1 MTSPKDAKKAFKAGE
16 TIMRQGE
23 PGHCA
28 YIIESGRVGIEI
40 AATGGRIQNVG
51 TRGAGTMIGEMALLD
66 NAPRTATV
74 RAIED
79 CELLEITKNDFSS
92 RMQKA
97 DPILRM
103 TSQVILAR
111 YRDTLLRADIKHES
125 STWPPIEALELNYAG
140 QTDAVESVKIANE
153 FKDALKKKELSL
165 HYQPIIDLQKE
176 NITGF
181 EALMRW
187 IHPVR
192 GCIPPTIFIPIAE
205 QTGLIV
211 EASRWALRES
221 CLALKRIGG
230 RAGFINELFMSVNF
244 SSTDF
249 ASENFIETVYTTIS
263 ESDIDPKLIHLEI
276 TERLLMG
283 QPDNARD
290 TLAMCRKAG
299 IGVSIDDFGTGYSSL
314 SYLHYFPIDTLKID
328 QAFVRDMD
336 KNESNMML
344 VKSII
349 ALGKNMNM
357 RIIAEGVETRQQA
370 KILSD
375 LGCDMAQGYYFAKPM
390 SEMDVTK
397 FTNEKGHSIKI

>member
-221 CLALKRIGG
+221 CLALKRIEG

>member
-192 GCIPPTIFIPIAE
+192 GCIPPHYLHPH
-205 QTGLIV
+205 
-211 EASRWALRES
+211 R
-221 CLALKRIGG
+221 
-230 RAGFINELFMSVNF
+230 RADG
-244 SSTDF
+244 TDC
-249 ASENFIETVYTTIS
+249 
-263 ESDIDPKLIHLEI
+263 
-276 TERLLMG
+276 RG
-283 QPDNARD
+283 QPLGFAR
-290 TLAMCRKAG
+290 
-299 IGVSIDDFGTGYSSL
+299 
-314 SYLHYFPIDTLKID
+314 
-328 QAFVRDMD
+328 
-336 KNESNMML
+336 
-344 VKSII
+344 
-349 ALGKNMNM
+349 
-357 RIIAEGVETRQQA
+357 
-370 KILSD
+370 ILP
-375 LGCDMAQGYYFAKPM
+375 GA
-390 SEMDVTK
+390 
-397 FTNEKGHSIKI
+397 